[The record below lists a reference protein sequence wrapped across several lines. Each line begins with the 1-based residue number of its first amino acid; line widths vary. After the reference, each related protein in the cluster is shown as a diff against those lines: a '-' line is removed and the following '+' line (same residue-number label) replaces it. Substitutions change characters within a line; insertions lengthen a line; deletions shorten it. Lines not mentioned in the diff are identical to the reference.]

1 MWGRSIVPNM
11 VEGREAAISRKLILD
26 LAVRQQPV
34 VFKGLFAGQAVRRIA
49 TVADLPADWG
59 EYPSQ
64 AARAGRADQR
74 SRQELQRNDGSGV
87 PDRPRAPAFV
97 FERRALV
104 PANPI
109 VALPEALANW
119 SAQKTDFD
127 YYMGNAGAFTHLH
140 FDANCRHNLHYQ
152 LIGRKRFL
160 LFPEYRSRYIEA
172 DQQSSRIFLERM
184 SAVERASFAEFA
196 GGYDCLLEPGDSLYI
211 PPLAWHYVEYPEPS
225 ISLSFRFG
233 KKSLQRG
240 AAPGDGGLSRL
251 CGTPAYCSRPGLDD
265 EGASPVYQEA
275 YRELLAAIGD
285 RYEYPRVQAK
295 LEALCR
301 RICPEKIECL
311 YAGW

>member
-1 MWGRSIVPNM
+1 MRGRSIVPKM

-49 TVADLPADWG
+49 TVADLPADW
-59 EYPSQ
+59 
-64 AARAGRADQR
+64 ANTR
-74 SRQELQRNDGSGV
+74 V
-87 PDRPRAPAFV
+87 RPRAPAERINDPGKSFNETTVLQFLTSRSPPAFV
-97 FERRALV
+97 YERRALV

-109 VALPEALANW
+109 VALPEALADW
-119 SAQKTDFD
+119 SVRKTDFD

-160 LFPEYRSRYIEA
+160 LFPEFCSKYLASY
-172 DQQSSRIFLERM
+172 QQSSRIFLERM
-184 SAVERASFAEFA
+184 SAVERANFAEFA
-196 GGYDCLLEPGDSLYI
+196 GGYDCILEPGDSLYI

-233 KKSLQRG
+233 KSRYNESLHQAMRG
-240 AAPGDGGLSRL
+240 FHASVELQHIAVGL
-251 CGTPAYCSRPGLDD
+251 LDD
-265 EGASPVYQEA
+265 EGAPPVYQEA